1 MTCWVTKSVFCHWF
15 DKTKSFPASKV
26 GTFPTRLWGPSG
38 WITIRFS
45 FALER
50 ANLSCNPSSYFLNK
64 HKHITELLLLITL
77 LTFPSL
83 KVPWCLVSHHTMTLF
98 DHTLC
103 DTGELQHLALVSFGH
118 ICHSHVLFYPLPL
131 FCLVLVLSSCLCY
144 PAVSYPPSYKKTP
157 PPVPPRTTTKPL
169 ISVTAQ
175 SSTES
180 TQDAYQEGR
189 HPRGGLWTTD
199 SLGRPIYSSMDSL
212 DSTKAVTMAMES
224 AAGKRHASLGSHTS
238 VQTCDKAVLV
248 SKAEEYL
255 KTPRSSIGIQVTESV
270 F

>member
-1 MTCWVTKSVFCHWF
+1 M
-15 DKTKSFPASKV
+15 
-26 GTFPTRLWGPSG
+26 
-38 WITIRFS
+38 
-45 FALER
+45 
-50 ANLSCNPSSYFLNK
+50 
-64 HKHITELLLLITL
+64 
-77 LTFPSL
+77 
-83 KVPWCLVSHHTMTLF
+83 LVC
-98 DHTLC
+98 HTLC
-103 DTGELQHLALVSFGH
+103 DKGVLQHLALVSFWPH
-118 ICHSHVLFYPLPL
+118 LSFSRFILSSL
-131 FCLVLVLSSCLCY
+131 FCVVLVLSSCLCY
-144 PAVSYPPSYKKTP
+144 PVVSYPPSYKKTP

-199 SLGRPIYSSMDSL
+199 SLGRPIYSSTDSL

-224 AAGKRHASLGSHTS
+224 AAGKRHASLTS

-255 KTPRSSIGIQVTESV
+255 KTPRSSIGIQVKTSLTMSLTTQPHTRSSV
-270 F
+270 FRKENISYF

>member
-103 DTGELQHLALVSFGH
+103 DTGELQHLALVSFWPH
-118 ICHSHVLFYPLPL
+118 LSFSCFILSPTLVLPCPRPLIL
-131 FCLVLVLSSCLCY
+131 LVLSSGIISSQLQEDSTSCAPAHHHQASYLCDSPEQY
-144 PAVSYPPSYKKTP
+144 RV
-157 PPVPPRTTTKPL
+157 
-169 ISVTAQ
+169 
-175 SSTES
+175 
-180 TQDAYQEGR
+180 
-189 HPRGGLWTTD
+189 HPRCLPGGQAST
-199 SLGRPIYSSMDSL
+199 GR
-212 DSTKAVTMAMES
+212 
-224 AAGKRHASLGSHTS
+224 S
-238 VQTCDKAVLV
+238 VDH
-248 SKAEEYL
+248 
-255 KTPRSSIGIQVTESV
+255 G
-270 F
+270 